1 MSTNTAFWV
10 AIIVSLAII
19 GYGIYD
25 RSLLEVVIGVVVIGV
40 AVIGTLISDRKK

>member
-25 RSLLEVVIGVVVIGV
+25 RSLLEVGIGVVVIAICV
-40 AVIGTLISDRKK
+40 VGTLISDRRK